1 MRRFSADTSGAAS
14 IYAIGSRFISGGL
27 FRQQNSS
34 PPSGPYR
41 EPTLSGLE
49 ARGRRNVFSYCL
61 KRLVLFLMI
70 GDFLEW
76 GKTCCLSPVSPVSWG
91 SPPHPPDFQQESKS
105 TRIPDN
111 EHATTTTT

>member
-49 ARGRRNVFSYCL
+49 ARGQAQGQTERFLILFEKTRFVHNERRFSESGETS
-61 KRLVLFLMI
+61 R
-70 GDFLEW
+70 
-76 GKTCCLSPVSPVSWG
+76 LSPVSLSPVSR
-91 SPPHPPDFQQESKS
+91 FLN
-105 TRIPDN
+105 R
-111 EHATTTTT
+111 